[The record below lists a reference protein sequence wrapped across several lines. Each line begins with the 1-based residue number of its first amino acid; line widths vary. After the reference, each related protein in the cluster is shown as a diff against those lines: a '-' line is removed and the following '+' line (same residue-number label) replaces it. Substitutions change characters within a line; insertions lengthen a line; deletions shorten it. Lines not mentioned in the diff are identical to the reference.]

1 MSYFGYQL
9 LGMMINI
16 KKKTTN
22 VYKYVKMIY
31 NWTKR
36 NRIDISYHENKF
48 IEKKEG
54 YKTLRCFWDKLPK
67 EIRK

>member
-1 MSYFGYQL
+1 
-9 LGMMINI
+9 
-16 KKKTTN
+16 
-22 VYKYVKMIY
+22 MIY

-48 IEKKEG
+48 IEKKDG

-67 EIRK
+67 ELRK

>member
-9 LGMMINI
+9 LIMMIEI
-16 KKKTTN
+16 KDTFP
-22 VYKYVKMIY
+22 VYEYVKMIY

-54 YKTLRCFWDKLPK
+54 YRTLRCFWDKLPK

>member
-1 MSYFGYQL
+1 
-9 LGMMINI
+9 
-16 KKKTTN
+16 
-22 VYKYVKMIY
+22 MIY

-36 NRIDISYHENKF
+36 NCINISNHEINF

-54 YKTLRCFWDKLPK
+54 NKTLRCFWDKLPK